1 MKYLVT
7 ILLFLG
13 AITHA
18 ETHEELV
25 ESAFDSME
33 HDIQANSADTEMTHN
48 SEDKW
53 QLLTVDDRGP
63 TQEELDEFLADK
75 GRDGE
80 SGGDD
85 NDSMVSDGSL
95 KLLEETD
102 DSWLFRF
109 SPDADDEE
117 GAAFMKSVDGRLKVH
132 KDGPYV
138 ALLSMKND
146 GPIKPGKGVRI
157 KTFRTELEFAPD
169 ESGGPALPRRVSVEI
184 EGRAFL
190 RGPLV
195 DDVAVHHGQDNF
207 GLVNGVR
214 VDLEDVLVQYD
225 HIRFLAD
232 LD

>member
-1 MKYLVT
+1 MKYLAT
-7 ILLFLG
+7 ILLFIG

-25 ESAFDSME
+25 ERAFDSMAD
-33 HDIQANSADTEMTHN
+33 DIQANWAYTQTTHN
-48 SEDKW
+48 SEGTFVATHDPRREDKW
-53 QLLTVDDRGP
+53 QLLTVDDRDP

-75 GRDGE
+75 GRDRE

-95 KLLEETD
+95 ELLEETSD
-102 DSWLFRF
+102 FWLFRF

-117 GAAFMKSVDGRLKVH
+117 DAAFMKSVDGTLTVY

-138 ALLSMKND
+138 GKLSMKND
-146 GPIKPGKGVRI
+146 GPIKPGKGVKI

-169 ESGGPALPRRVSVEI
+169 ESGGAALPRRVSVEI

-190 RGPLV
+190 VMGFDEKETV
-195 DDVAVHHGQDNF
+195 EFSDYE
-207 GLVNGVR
+207 R
-214 VDLEDVLVQYD
+214 VIE
-225 HIRFLAD
+225 
-232 LD
+232 